1 MVSKPVPKSQAEDP
15 RSFQISQ
22 LKRRFSP
29 VETAENGG
37 TAFSFQMVPS
47 DPDFPFEMPGGLN
60 CVLHVPSSYPKD
72 GRPSLDVK
80 NNEMGTEY
88 REYVKKG
95 FARLAERTTQTS
107 LLGLMNAL
115 DRQLEGLL
123 GGEKEVE
130 VTIVPNKNPGK
141 TLKPAEPPKPKLD
154 SKRGPSVPIRGS
166 KPTETHTPEQLR
178 LARERRDTETRQ
190 LEARLGRTSLF
201 SKSSDSIAY
210 TLPMAPRKHEDLPVP
225 LQGVTSVKLFVPSI
239 YPLQHCRLELQGV
252 SREAA
257 RATEKAF
264 ERKAKESQEMTLM
277 GHVNYMAQ
285 NMHILATEVTNDPT
299 VQEEEVKD
307 WVPVDAEEPAT
318 ERKVNPEADDRD
330 HIVFIPR
337 PPEWTTTKDDDEGS
351 SESEYSDSYDSGDED
366 EEEVGGAALES
377 VPEQPTTSP
386 PERGISLSFPL
397 LELYS
402 IELLELVS
410 LCVTIKCERC
420 KDTMDINNLRDRS
433 QKSESCKKCAMTL
446 SIGFRRELMHA
457 NSVRAGYLDLEG
469 CTVVDM
475 LPSTFLPTCSE
486 CSTTHPSPGVVSVR
500 GASTMAICRECHR
513 KMSFKIPEVKFLL
526 VSAAA
531 RKNRAPVRKR
541 PKESL
546 GIVAGQELP
555 RRGRCTHYSKS
566 YRWFRFS
573 CCSKVFPCDRCHDE
587 ASDHPNE
594 HANRM
599 ICGHC
604 SREQNYRPEDCGIC
618 HVSLVK
624 KAGSGFWEGGKGTRD
639 KSRMSRKG
647 M

>member
-1 MVSKPVPKSQAEDP
+1 
-15 RSFQISQ
+15 
-22 LKRRFSP
+22 
-29 VETAENGG
+29 
-37 TAFSFQMVPS
+37 
-47 DPDFPFEMPGGLN
+47 
-60 CVLHVPSSYPKD
+60 
-72 GRPSLDVK
+72 
-80 NNEMGTEY
+80 
-88 REYVKKG
+88 
-95 FARLAERTTQTS
+95 
-107 LLGLMNAL
+107 
-115 DRQLEGLL
+115 
-123 GGEKEVE
+123 
-130 VTIVPNKNPGK
+130 
-141 TLKPAEPPKPKLD
+141 
-154 SKRGPSVPIRGS
+154 
-166 KPTETHTPEQLR
+166 
-178 LARERRDTETRQ
+178 
-190 LEARLGRTSLF
+190 
-201 SKSSDSIAY
+201 
-210 TLPMAPRKHEDLPVP
+210 
-225 LQGVTSVKLFVPSI
+225 
-239 YPLQHCRLELQGV
+239 
-252 SREAA
+252 
-257 RATEKAF
+257 
-264 ERKAKESQEMTLM
+264 MTLM

-307 WVPVDAEEPAT
+307 WVLVDAEEPAT

-366 EEEVGGAALES
+366 EEEVGGTALES

-402 IELLELVS
+402 IELLELIS